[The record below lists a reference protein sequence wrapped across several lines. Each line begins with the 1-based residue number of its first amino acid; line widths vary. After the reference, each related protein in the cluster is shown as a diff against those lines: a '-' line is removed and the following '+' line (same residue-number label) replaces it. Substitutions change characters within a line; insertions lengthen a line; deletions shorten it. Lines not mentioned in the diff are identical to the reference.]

1 MKKPLFLSALCVI
14 LILCLDS
21 VCYSQY
27 VIKKISRNPYYDD
40 TNPQINNNG
49 QVVWEGYDGTDW
61 EIFFYN
67 GTTTTQ
73 LTNNSYDDTHPQI
86 NDNGYVVF

>member
-14 LILCLDS
+14 SIFCLNS

-27 VIKKISRNPYYDD
+27 VIKKISQNPHDD
-40 TNPQINNNG
+40 TNPQINNIG
-49 QVVWEGYDGTDW
+49 YIVWEGYDGTDW
-61 EIFFYN
+61 EIFLYD
-67 GTTTTQ
+67 GSTTTQ